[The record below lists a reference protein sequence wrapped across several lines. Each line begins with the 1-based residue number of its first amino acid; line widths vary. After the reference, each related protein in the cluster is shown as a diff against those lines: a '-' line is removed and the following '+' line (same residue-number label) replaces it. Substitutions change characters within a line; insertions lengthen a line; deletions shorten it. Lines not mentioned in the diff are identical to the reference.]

1 MPCVCCCAV
10 VLTCPFCCLY
20 RPAVKS
26 SRKKQTVKKQKTS
39 KILVRNIPF
48 QATVREIRELFR

>member
-1 MPCVCCCAV
+1 MPWVCCSV
-10 VLTCPFCCLY
+10 VPLTCPVCSPD

-26 SRKKQTVKKQKTS
+26 SRKKQMVKKQKTS